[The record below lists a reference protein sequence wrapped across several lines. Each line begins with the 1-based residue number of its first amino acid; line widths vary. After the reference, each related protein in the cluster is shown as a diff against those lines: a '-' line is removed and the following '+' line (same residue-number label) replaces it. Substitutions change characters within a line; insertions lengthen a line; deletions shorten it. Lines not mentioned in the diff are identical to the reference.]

1 MASPVK
7 QIGRELG
14 VRYVDRTALVGEARI
29 ACYDEKPLDPRKAG
43 NEFRRPCRPRSIPA
57 RRRRS
62 CSEKVARRWRA
73 NREARGRVPLGGGAQ
88 V

>member
-29 ACYDEKPLDPRKAG
+29 ACYVSSRMSIDVAAETCGSGAPR
-43 NEFRRPCRPRSIPA
+43 
-57 RRRRS
+57 
-62 CSEKVARRWRA
+62 
-73 NREARGRVPLGGGAQ
+73 
-88 V
+88 

>member
-29 ACYDEKPLDPRKAG
+29 ACYDEKPT
-43 NEFRRPCRPRSIPA
+43 
-57 RRRRS
+57 
-62 CSEKVARRWRA
+62 
-73 NREARGRVPLGGGAQ
+73 
-88 V
+88 